1 MNSAGKSTSE
11 TTPEEDGAASALGSP
26 QPRHRKWLGRLRRL
40 MLKELRET
48 LRDRRTIITLVVMPT
63 LIYPLL
69 ALAFQRFLLTA
80 VSVTQDVH
88 YDIGVAPASA
98 GKILFKQLV
107 AGSKQL
113 AAAHRIEQSRESL
126 DVGPASAEERARS
139 DAAHGLHSGGA
150 KTGDSSPEWNLYPMS
165 AKDAVRHIG
174 DSTLHIAVLSRDNMD
189 SEPDKGLETPRTWEL
204 VYPAGSP
211 MSEAALH
218 FVESRLSAVNAS
230 ALDTQLKQLGV
241 TAVLEAPT
249 VRRAIEFTGAPIFSL
264 AALIP
269 LVLVLM
275 TVTGAVYPAIDL
287 TAGERERGTLEMLIA
302 APVPRIGLLL
312 AKYAA
317 VLTVALLTA
326 LANLAAMTITVHS
339 TGLASS
345 LFGAGGLSLVV
356 VGKVLLL
363 LALFAAFFSA
373 LLLALTSYARS
384 FKEAQAYIIPLM
396 LLCLVP
402 GVLCLMPS
410 LQFSGWM
417 AVTPL
422 VNILMLARDLLE
434 GSVEPGLTAAAVL
447 STAFYVAAAIAL
459 AARIF
464 GTDAILYGSQST
476 WSDIFRRPAEPQ
488 RSASVPA
495 AMFCLALMFPTYF
508 LLANGLAH
516 SRDASLG
523 SRLVAASAITAVVF
537 AVIPLAVAV
546 FGRVHWS
553 SGVGMAKARPL
564 QLLAAGFL
572 GLVLWPI
579 AHEIYLASAGIGL
592 SSLGEDQLQRAKQ
605 LLDELQGM
613 PFWAILLALAVVPA
627 VCEEVFFRGFLFSA
641 LRSAI
646 SSWQTIA
653 ATAILFGLFHE
664 VLGPGRFLASAFLG
678 LVLGWVRLRTRS
690 VWPCM
695 VLHMLHNGL
704 LLAISYWRPALE
716 ARGWG
721 VAEQSH
727 LPVAWLALA
736 ATGICVAGAML
747 VLSTRLNIASVS
759 ERPSTD
765 SAASRY

>member
-1 MNSAGKSTSE
+1 M
-11 TTPEEDGAASALGSP
+11 
-26 QPRHRKWLGRLRRL
+26 GRLWRL

-69 ALAFQRFLLTA
+69 ALAFQRFLLTS
-80 VSVTQDVH
+80 VTVTQDVQ
-88 YDIGVAPASA
+88 YEIGVAPESV
-98 GKILFKQLV
+98 GKSLYKQLI
-107 AGSKQL
+107 AGSVQL
-113 AAAHRIEQSRESL
+113 AAARRAEAGRQATE
-126 DVGPASAEERARS
+126 GGTSA
-139 DAAHGLHSGGA
+139 DGGDGGA
-150 KTGDSSPEWNLYPMS
+150 HQYQAGDGQPGEKTPQWDLYPM
-165 AKDAVRHIG
+165 AAEKLARHIG
-174 DSTLHIAVLSRDNMD
+174 DSTLHLAVLARHNLDA
-189 SEPDKGLETPRTWEL
+189 EPDQGLESPRTWEL
-204 VYPAGSP
+204 VYRAGSP
-211 MSEAALH
+211 TSEAALH
-218 FVESRLSAVNAS
+218 FVEARLNAVNA
-230 ALDTQLKQLGV
+230 AQLDAQLKQLGV

-249 VRRAIEFTGAPIFSL
+249 TRRAIEFTGAPVFSL

-275 TVTGAVYPAIDL
+275 TMTGAVYPAIDL

-302 APVPRIGLLL
+302 APVPRLGLLL

-326 LANLAAMTITVHS
+326 LVNLAAMTITVHS
-339 TGLASS
+339 TGLAAS
-345 LFGAGGLSLVV
+345 LFGAGGLSLAV

-373 LLLALTSYARS
+373 ILLALTSYARS

-422 VNILMLARDLLE
+422 VNMLMLSRDLLE
-434 GSVEPGLTAAAVL
+434 GTVEPGLAVAAVL

-488 RSASVPA
+488 RAASVAA
-495 AMFCLALMFPTYF
+495 AMLCLALMFPAYF
-508 LLANGLAH
+508 LLANSLVH

-523 SRLVAASAITAVVF
+523 MRLAAAGAITAVVF
-537 AVIPLAVAV
+537 GAIPLVVAA
-546 FGRVHWS
+546 FGRVRWA
-553 SGVGMAKARPL
+553 SGLGLTRARPM
-564 QLLAAGFL
+564 QVLAAGLL

-579 AHEIYLASAGIGL
+579 AHEIYLASVGIGL
-592 SSLGEDQLQRAKQ
+592 SALGDEQIRRARQLV
-605 LLDELQGM
+605 DELQGL
-613 PFWAILLALAVVPA
+613 PIWLILLSLAVVPA
-627 VCEEVFFRGFLFSA
+627 VCEEFFFRGFLFAA

-646 SSWQTIA
+646 SGWQTIV

-664 VLGPGRFLASAFLG
+664 VLGPGRFVSSACLG
-678 LVLGWVRLRTRS
+678 LVLGWVRLRTGS
-690 VWPCM
+690 VLPCM
-695 VLHMLHNGL
+695 LLHMLHNGL

-727 LPVAWLALA
+727 LPGTWLAA
-736 ATGICVAGAML
+736 AVAGIVVAGAML
-747 VLSTRLNIASVS
+747 VVSTRGRAAT
-759 ERPSTD
+759 TD
-765 SAASRY
+765 

>member
-1 MNSAGKSTSE
+1 MSDKPTTATPTSSR
-11 TTPEEDGAASALGSP
+11 PG
-26 QPRHRKWLGRLRRL
+26 HRQWMGRLWRL

-69 ALAFQRFLLTA
+69 AMAFQRFLITT
-80 VSVTQDVH
+80 VSVTQDVQ
-88 YDIGVAPASA
+88 YVIGVAPASA
-98 GKILFKQLV
+98 GKSLYEQLV
-107 AGSKQL
+107 AGSAEL
-113 AAAHRIEQSRESL
+113 AATRR
-126 DVGPASAEERARS
+126 AEKERGTQNEGKLAGKDR
-139 DAAHGLHSGGA
+139 GGIRFRD
-150 KTGDSSPEWNLYPMS
+150 GDGQPGDKPPQWELYPMS
-165 AKDAVRHIG
+165 VEDVVRHFG
-174 DSTLHIAVLSRDNMD
+174 DSTLHIVVLARRNLDAA
-189 SEPDKGLETPRTWEL
+189 PDHGLESPRTWEL
-204 VYPAGSP
+204 VYRAGSP
-211 MSEAALH
+211 TSEAALH
-218 FVESRLSAVNAS
+218 FVESRLNAVNA
-230 ALDTQLKQLGV
+230 AQLDAQLKQLGV

-249 VRRAIEFTGAPIFSL
+249 ARRPIEFAGAPVFSL

-275 TVTGAVYPAIDL
+275 TMTGAVYPAIDL

-302 APVPRIGLLL
+302 APVPRLGLLL

-326 LANLAAMTITVHS
+326 LINLAAMTITVHS
-339 TGLASS
+339 TGLAAS
-345 LFGAGGLSLVV
+345 LFGAGGLSLAV

-373 LLLALTSYARS
+373 ILLALTSYARS

-434 GSVEPGLTAAAVL
+434 GTVEPGLAVAAVL

-476 WSDIFRRPAEPQ
+476 WSDIFRRPTEPQ
-488 RSASVPA
+488 KTASVPA
-495 AMFCLALMFPTYF
+495 ATLCLALMFPTYF
-508 LLANGLAH
+508 LLANSLAH
-516 SRDASLG
+516 SRDASLVM
-523 SRLVAASAITAVVF
+523 RLALASIITAIVF
-537 AVIPLAVAV
+537 ASIPLTVAM
-546 FGRVHWS
+546 FGRVRWT
-553 SGVGMAKARPL
+553 SGLGLTNARPV
-564 QLLAAGFL
+564 QFLAAGLL
-572 GLVLWPI
+572 GLMLWPI
-579 AHEIYLASAGIGL
+579 AHEIYLASVGIGL
-592 SSLGEDQLQRAKQ
+592 SALGGEQILRVKQ
-605 LLDELQGM
+605 LLEELQGVPLWM
-613 PFWAILLALAVVPA
+613 ILLALAIVPA
-627 VCEEVFFRGFLFSA
+627 VCEEFFFRGFLFAA

-646 SSWQTIA
+646 TGWQTIV

-664 VLGPGRFLASAFLG
+664 VLGPGRFLASACLG
-678 LVLGWVRLRTRS
+678 LVLGWVRLRTGS
-690 VWPCM
+690 VLPCM

-704 LLAISYWRPALE
+704 LLSISYWREALE
-716 ARGWG
+716 ARDWD

-727 LPVAWLALA
+727 LPATWLAA
-736 ATGICVAGAML
+736 ATVGILVAATML
-747 VLSTRLNIASVS
+747 VISTRL
-759 ERPSTD
+759 STTANAQ
-765 SAASRY
+765 SPTR